1 MNQSNLTSLHKNG
14 WYKHEKF
21 IKKAGLRQIEKDIL
35 LTANVESKEELNE
48 KIIEL
53 DENNRKD
60 LFELN
65 KCMSSHY
72 LIKSLHLNLI
82 SSLGYRMNLVPIYLG
97 GRILLGLPCD
107 SRLTYSWHQESNY
120 MPGFNRLIN
129 AWIPLFSAND
139 EGNGTM
145 TIIDKSSRYG
155 KLPYTRIDKEQG
167 YCDLVTNVENIDGE
181 IVICNGNAGD
191 AYIFDQNTIHRSN
204 LNSSSKV
211 RYSVTVRVA
220 YIDGARKVDG
230 FKDYY

>member
-1 MNQSNLTSLHKNG
+1 MSQSNLTNLHKNG

-21 IKKAGLRQIEKDIL
+21 ITKVDLSQLEKDIL
-35 LTANVESKEELNE
+35 LIANVKSKEELND
-48 KIIEL
+48 KIIKL
-53 DENNRKD
+53 DENNRKQ

-82 SSLGYRMNLVPIYLG
+82 SSLGCRDELVPIYLG
-97 GRILLGLPCD
+97 GTILLGLPRD

-129 AWIPLFSAND
+129 AWIPIVSANNED
-139 EGNGTM
+139 NGTM
-145 TIIDKSSRYG
+145 TILDKSHCYG
-155 KLPYTRIDKEQG
+155 KLPYTR
-167 YCDLVTNVENIDGE
+167 V
-181 IVICNGNAGD
+181 
-191 AYIFDQNTIHRSN
+191 DQNTIHRSN
-204 LNSSSKV
+204 FNSSSKV

-220 YIDGARKVDG
+220 FIDGCRKVDG